1 MYKIKDMWNAGENI
15 YSKNLLKNVY
25 GIYKILNVK
34 KIKAVN
40 SIKKETHKLITDIWK
55 QIFNE
60 NKCSTSV
67 IINERGI
74 KRKW

>member
-1 MYKIKDMWNAGENI
+1 MYMEF
-15 YSKNLLKNVY
+15 
-25 GIYKILNVK
+25 YKILNVK